1 MKTNLTNAVKARRNS
16 RPTTQSRSK
25 TSPISGRVENILVPT
40 DFSAASLKA
49 VSFAKDLAQQFGAR
63 VSLLYVIEP
72 IVLPDAAALCALP
85 DEQLAARMRKRLSEL
100 AQGYEVKEFTFD
112 RIIVRK
118 GTPFHEIALAAAATK
133 ADMIVIATHGYT
145 GLKHVLL
152 GSTAERVVRHAR
164 CPVLVVP
171 ARE

>member
-1 MKTNLTNAVKARRNS
+1 MKANLTTDATRRRNLRATPHIRRNTPPTARR
-16 RPTTQSRSK
+16 
-25 TSPISGRVENILVPT
+25 IENMLVPT

-49 VSFAKDLAQQFGAR
+49 ISFAKDMAQQFGAR
-63 VSLLYVIEP
+63 ASLLYVIEP
-72 IVLPDAAALCALP
+72 IILPDAAALCALP
-85 DEQLAARMRKRLSEL
+85 DDQLVARMRKRLGEL
-100 AQGYEVKEFTFD
+100 AQGYEEKHFTFE

-133 ADMIVIATHGYT
+133 AHLIVIATHGYT
-145 GLKHVLL
+145 GLKHALL
-152 GSTAERVVRHAR
+152 GSTTERVVRHAR